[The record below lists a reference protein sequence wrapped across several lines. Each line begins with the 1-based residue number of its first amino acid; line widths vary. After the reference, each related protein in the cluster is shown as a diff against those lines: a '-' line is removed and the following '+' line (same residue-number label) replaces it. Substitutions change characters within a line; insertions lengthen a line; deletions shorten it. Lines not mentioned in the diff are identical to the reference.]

1 MFQDICQAIKGGVQL
16 KQSLI
21 FEAIKDL
28 TVNVSNLKK
37 APSISVVTSYRLE
50 WVKLNKN

>member
-1 MFQDICQAIKGGVQL
+1 MFQYTCQAIKSGVQL

-37 APSISVVTSYRLE
+37 LPA
-50 WVKLNKN
+50 

>member
-1 MFQDICQAIKGGVQL
+1 MLQEACSVIKGRVQL
-16 KQSLI
+16 KQSLV

-37 APSISVVTSYRLE
+37 LPA
-50 WVKLNKN
+50 